1 MYPLDTHRDEDDEAG
16 DLKTEVR
23 ADPAMTEPTEFS
35 AAMDPPP
42 ASPGSSPYNRIKD
55 KVASV
60 IHIVIIIGIIIP
72 GAQVK
77 RKVGKEL
84 DKMTQEL
91 QEELDD
97 NRKHVDNVRGVAH
110 DLVEPE
116 TLQRSEIT
124 SVSLALDLGLD
135 LAYKD
140 LDDPALAL

>member
-1 MYPLDTHRDEDDEAG
+1 
-16 DLKTEVR
+16 
-23 ADPAMTEPTEFS
+23 MTEPTEFS
-35 AAMDPPP
+35 SAMDPPP

-60 IHIVIIIGIIIP
+60 AIIHIVIIVLTGIILP

-124 SVSLALDLGLD
+124 YVSLELQL
-135 LAYKD
+135 
-140 LDDPALAL
+140 